1 MNGTQL
7 RKDQFDPQS
16 GFDADVRRK
25 LLASSQKRVASG
37 HLFRPNAGDINRSY
51 PVRFN
56 RSGSDAGGVPVREF
70 NRILKLITKFF
81 G

>member
-1 MNGTQL
+1 MSGTQL

-16 GFDADVRRK
+16 GFDADVRRE
-25 LLASSQKRVASG
+25 LLASAQSRVVSG
-37 HLFRPNAGDINRSY
+37 HLFRPAAGDINRSY

-56 RSGSDAGGVPVREF
+56 RAGTGGVPVREF